1 MTPVRRRAGERAGR
15 DIVVEHVLVAGISLR
30 SANASP
36 LQSVQVSGRMP
47 VGDEE
52 TIMPVTA
59 GSPEGPLVAGSAHGC
74 GVAGFVV
81 LAVRQRV
88 DSQSQRDNPV
98 PILPVVD
105 S

>member
-1 MTPVRRRAGERAGR
+1 
-15 DIVVEHVLVAGISLR
+15 
-30 SANASP
+30 
-36 LQSVQVSGRMP
+36 
-47 VGDEE
+47 
-52 TIMPVTA
+52 MPVTA

-74 GVAGFVV
+74 GVVGFVV

-88 DSQSQRDNPV
+88 DSQSHRDNHV